1 MKPRILL
8 CACLLLSPLWAADT
22 RPGAGMPPPPPLDSA
37 ACAAKA
43 AGATVQITS
52 PDGRSIKATCVLVA
66 LPDRPAGPPPAEPRA
81 Q

>member
-8 CACLLLSPLWAADT
+8 FACLLLNPLWAADT
-22 RPGAGMPPPPPLDSA
+22 RPGPGMPPPPLDTA
-37 ACAAKA
+37 ACTAKA

-66 LPDRPAGPPPAEPRA
+66 LPDRPAGPPPVGPT
-81 Q
+81 QQ